1 LSGAAA
7 LRRGRAAALLLFSFA
22 AAAHDFPHP
31 KKDLL
36 RLSPEKISVL
46 VEYVVSPGAPAQ
58 SLRAAF
64 AGNRAALL
72 QHLARTAAL
81 RTRVTVDGV
90 EVALSPQP
98 PRGEGL
104 DDPRGSTALLAVR
117 LELRAAWPPG
127 SGDWRGRR
135 KIVLED
141 EDQTGHVAASAACS
155 GCRIADAT
163 SGAWEKA
170 PGEERVLGAQTPLTL
185 LVRLP

>member
-1 LSGAAA
+1 M
-7 LRRGRAAALLLFSFA
+7 RRAAPLLLFALA

-46 VEYVVSPGAPAQ
+46 VDYLVAPGAPSQ

-64 AGNRAALL
+64 GGNRGALL

-104 DDPRGSTALLAVR
+104 DDPQGSTALLAVR
-117 LELRAAWPPG
+117 VALEAGWPPG
-127 SGDWRGRR
+127 GGDWRGRR
-135 KIVLED
+135 KVVLQD
-141 EDQTGHVAASAACS
+141 EDATGHVAAAAACR
-155 GCRIADAT
+155 GCRIADAS

-170 PGEERVLGAQTPLTL
+170 PGEERVLGALTPLEL

>member
-1 LSGAAA
+1 M
-7 LRRGRAAALLLFSFA
+7 RRAAPLLVVSAMALA

-31 KKDLL
+31 KQDLL
-36 RLSPEKISVL
+36 RLSPSGIAVL
-46 VEYVVSPGAPAQ
+46 VEYLVSPGAPAQ

-64 AGNRAALL
+64 AGDRAALL

-90 EVALSPQP
+90 EVALSSQA

-104 DDPRGSTALLAVR
+104 DDPQGSTALLAVR

-135 KIVLED
+135 KVVLDD
-141 EDQTGHVAASAACS
+141 EDNTGHVATSAACS
-155 GCRIADAT
+155 GCRIADAS

-170 PGEERVLGAQTPLTL
+170 PDEERVLGARTPLTL